1 MKEFIKKIFRK
12 STSDKFLNVEI
23 ELTENWIKYNN
34 GNSIGKKGSEGGKIF
49 NDQENIK
56 GARITIEANAGTIP
70 FAITLGIYGL
80 MFHTEFFSEIEI
92 ATEYFKRKKIEID
105 RILKMFEIPEDNQ
118 DAEWKNKKDEYLE
131 KLMYE

>member
-1 MKEFIKKIFRK
+1 MNEFIKKIFRT

-23 ELTENWIKYNN
+23 ELTENWIKYDN
-34 GNSIGKKGSEGGKIF
+34 GNSIGKKGSEGGKIL
-49 NDQENIK
+49 NDQENIN

-70 FAITLGIYGL
+70 FAITIGIYGL

-92 ATEYFKRKKIEID
+92 ATEYFKRKKNEID
-105 RILKMFEIPEDNQ
+105 RILKMFQIPEDEQ
-118 DAEWKNKKDEYLE
+118 DTEWENIKDEYLE